1 MGCLQYSGY
10 YAPGEVK
17 TRMTMIEKIAK
28 ALHDD
33 LALASSGDGHRRY
46 WETAPVQVRELCRR
60 QARVALSA
68 ALEASDEMIAAGN
81 EWDCAPQAGEV
92 WKAMII
98 AALTEKDI

>member
-1 MGCLQYSGY
+1 MSM
-10 YAPGEVK
+10 V
-17 TRMTMIEKIAK
+17 EKIAK

-68 ALEASDEMIAAGN
+68 ALEPTEFMLAENCDAY
-81 EWDCAPQAGEV
+81 GEPIGRGEDF

-98 AALTEKDI
+98 AALTEKDN